1 MANAGENKKTHNNI
15 RLVSLSCIIEVYS
28 AYCYQDNTYHFFK
41 IHWIAPS
48 RFFFILSLNFFFFFG
63 F

>member
-48 RFFFILSLNFFFFFG
+48 RFFLFFH
-63 F
+63 